1 MSDPVTQAEI
11 EDVLSSIRRL
21 VSEDGR
27 TLSRPVPPV
36 QEVSK
41 PVSRLVLTP
50 ALRVSEQPSETAG
63 TAVPASSGADSNAAV
78 FAGSDQRHRE
88 AGHREAVQGEGLDP
102 QGWDL
107 QSHAPQEAVSARPEA
122 GSDTSQGMAFELGRG
137 KNVAFRHKDSVDDP
151 APAAPVPAPATYN
164 SQDSLADAVAA
175 SPESALTSEATPD
188 HREADREADWQVD
201 READREATGEAA
213 TREAAPWRQPGA
225 TLYEAATPAEQQAIP
240 AGGDAVAEA
249 SGDDAQNDEIRLEDM
264 SADAAFDSE
273 SGSSQ
278 RVSAVVRKIA
288 ELEAKV
294 ARSQEQWEPD
304 GASSDPYAG
313 TNIETL
319 TAIETL
325 EWQDH
330 IEDAPEPAQSPR
342 LDTGAAQARQA
353 GSEAEA
359 MSMDSGDIAD
369 AAQQLAQDAVAEE
382 ALDALQG
389 LTGDESYLDE
399 DSLRELVADIV
410 RSELQGALGER
421 ITRNVRKL
429 VRREIH
435 RALAAQDLL

>member
-1 MSDPVTQAEI
+1 M
-11 EDVLSSIRRL
+11 
-21 VSEDGR
+21 
-27 TLSRPVPPV
+27 
-36 QEVSK
+36 
-41 PVSRLVLTP
+41 P
-50 ALRVSEQPSETAG
+50 AAT
-63 TAVPASSGADSNAAV
+63 GAASNAAA
-78 FAGSDQRHRE
+78 FSGSGQEFRRE
-88 AGHREAVQGEGLDP
+88 PEQGEGTDFK
-102 QGWDL
+102 GWDV
-107 QSHAPQEAVSARPEA
+107 QTQAPQTQAPQTQAPQAKAPQEDFSASPEA
-122 GSDTSQGMAFELGRG
+122 ASDISQGIAFELDRG
-137 KNVAFRHKDSVDDP
+137 ENFAFSQNDSVDDP
-151 APAAPVPAPATYN
+151 APVLASAPATY
-164 SQDSLADAVAA
+164 DSHDALDDAVAA
-175 SPESALTSEATPD
+175 SPEFELTSEAVPD
-188 HREADREADWQVD
+188 HREADW
-201 READREATGEAA
+201 EADRESD
-213 TREAAPWRQPGA
+213 REAAPWRQPGA
-225 TLYEAATPAEQQAIP
+225 TLYEAATPAEQETSP
-240 AGGDAVAEA
+240 AGGATGAEA
-249 SGDDAQNDEIRLEDM
+249 VCAEAVGEEAHVEEIRPEDM
-264 SADAAFDSE
+264 SADAGFDTE
-273 SGSSQ
+273 SSSSQ
-278 RVSAVVRKIA
+278 RVSAVVQKIA

-319 TAIETL
+319 ATIETL

-330 IEDAPEPAQSPR
+330 IEDVPEPAQSPR
-342 LDTGAAQARQA
+342 VDSGAAHQASQA

-369 AAQQLAQDAVAEE
+369 AAQLAQDAVAEE

>member
-27 TLSRPVPPV
+27 TLSRPAPPV

-50 ALRVSEQPSETAG
+50 ALRVSERSSEAAG
-63 TAVPASSGADSNAAV
+63 AAVPAATGAASNAAA
-78 FAGSDQRHRE
+78 FSGSGQEFRRE
-88 AGHREAVQGEGLDP
+88 PEQGEGTDFK
-102 QGWDL
+102 GWDV
-107 QSHAPQEAVSARPEA
+107 QTQAPQAKAPQEDFSASPEA
-122 GSDTSQGMAFELGRG
+122 ASDISQGIAFELDRG
-137 KNVAFRHKDSVDDP
+137 ENFAFSQNDSVDDP
-151 APAAPVPAPATYN
+151 APVLASAPATY
-164 SQDSLADAVAA
+164 DSHDALDDAVAA
-175 SPESALTSEATPD
+175 SPEFELTSEAVPD
-188 HREADREADWQVD
+188 HREADWEAD
-201 READREATGEAA
+201 
-213 TREAAPWRQPGA
+213 REAAPWRQPGA
-225 TLYEAATPAEQQAIP
+225 TLYEAATPAEQETSP
-240 AGGDAVAEA
+240 AGGATGAEA
-249 SGDDAQNDEIRLEDM
+249 VCAEAVGEEAHVEEIRLEDM
-264 SADAAFDSE
+264 SADAGFDTE
-273 SGSSQ
+273 SSSSQ
-278 RVSAVVRKIA
+278 RVSAVVQKIA

-319 TAIETL
+319 ATIETL

-330 IEDAPEPAQSPR
+330 IEDVPEPAQSPR
-342 LDTGAAQARQA
+342 VDSGAAHQASQA

-369 AAQQLAQDAVAEE
+369 AAQLAQDAVAEE